1 MQYSVERTHKHTHTN
16 SLQGGTNTHTHT
28 HDHTHTHTHTHF
40 LARAAHTNTHTYICP
55 AIFELSLVLGAAGA
69 AGEVEQGDLVER
81 CTNKS
86 SLWGQVSR

>member
-1 MQYSVERTHKHTHTN
+1 
-16 SLQGGTNTHTHT
+16 LQAVVWSAHTNTHTQILFRAARTHT
-28 HDHTHTHTHTHF
+28 HIQTITHTHTHTHF
-40 LARAAHTNTHTYICP
+40 LARAAQTNTHTYICP